1 MPKNPHQD
9 KKTLPKKGSRTASR
23 RPDYSVGARP
33 QALSRI
39 MKDQGWMQGL
49 KQVRD
54 QQQAWLE
61 WLKEALPEELRGS
74 LVNVVQKREE
84 LTVLAVSAAWS
95 ARLRYAL
102 EALEGAIKERAPA
115 IVKVKIKVAPAGR
128 SG

>member
-1 MPKNPHQD
+1 MH
-9 KKTLPKKGSRTASR
+9 
-23 RPDYSVGARP
+23 
-33 QALSRI
+33 
-39 MKDQGWMQGL
+39 GL

-61 WLKEALPEELRGS
+61 WLKEALPEELRGA

-115 IVKVKIKVAPAGR
+115 IVKVKVKVAPAGR

>member
-1 MPKNPHQD
+1 
-9 KKTLPKKGSRTASR
+9 
-23 RPDYSVGARP
+23 
-33 QALSRI
+33 
-39 MKDQGWMQGL
+39 MKDRGWTQGL
-49 KQVRD
+49 TQVRD

-74 LVNVVQKREE
+74 LVNVVQKRGE

-102 EALEGAIKERAPA
+102 EALEGAIKKRAPA
-115 IVKVKIKVAPAGR
+115 IVKVKVKVAPAGR